1 MGWSYILITASR
13 KLIGALTVL
22 EVMHHVRRP
31 GAGPIVLFVPGLG
44 MTSQSFA
51 HTTAGLGPGYDV
63 VTVDLRGHGSS
74 PTPPPGWTLDD
85 AAADLAQ
92 VIDRLDL
99 HDVTLV
105 GWSLGATVTYNY
117 LERYGTDRVSRLVSV
132 EMSPYLLREEG
143 WEHAAFGGLDAFGA
157 LHATQ
162 QQWADP
168 DRYLTALVENCF
180 AAGADP
186 EPALTQ
192 LLLADSLKT
201 SRLALLALWSG
212 VLTQDWR
219 ERIGALTLPTL
230 LVHGA
235 KSRIFPTE
243 VGKWLLGALP
253 DARLE
258 MFSES
263 GHALFLEEPGRF
275 VRVLRDFVDGTA
287 GA

>member
-1 MGWSYILITASR
+1 M
-13 KLIGALTVL
+13 L
-22 EVMHHVRRP
+22 EVIHHVRRP
-31 GAGPIVLFVPGLG
+31 GAGPTLLFVPGLG
-44 MTSQSFA
+44 MTSRWFA
-51 HTTAGLGPGYDV
+51 HLAVGLGPEYDV
-63 VTVDLRGHGSS
+63 VTVDLRGHGAS
-74 PTPPPGWTLDD
+74 PIPPLGWTLDD

-92 VIDRLDL
+92 VVEQLDL

-105 GWSLGATVTYNY
+105 GWSLGATITYNY
-117 LERYGTDRVSRLVSV
+117 LNRYGTDRVSRLVSV
-132 EMSPYLLREEG
+132 EMSPQLLRKEG
-143 WEHAAFGGLDAFGA
+143 WEHAAFGSLDALGA
-157 LHATQ
+157 LQATQ
-162 QQWADP
+162 QQWGDP
-168 DRYLTALVENCF
+168 DTYLTTLIENCF

-186 EPALTQ
+186 EPSLTQ
-192 LLLADSLKT
+192 PLLAESLQT

-219 ERIGALTLPTL
+219 EQIGTLTLPTL

-253 DARLE
+253 DAQLE
-258 MFSES
+258 VFSES
-263 GHALFLEEPGRF
+263 GHAPFLEEPDRF